1 MYQVPVI
8 YWHCLPVIVPS
19 LLHYIGNSLEEET
32 RILNAFKWS
41 THMAHACQTT
51 DQRDCGSFHAS
62 MMLYTLLY
70 SSTMPFFCSHCF
82 HLSGKRSLAWPAL
95 ESSLYSLLISWAS
108 YMYYL
113 LSNSPWRALMAIL
126 CGICNISCSSL
137 AKHWRALCR
146 CCSQCNSKYNS
157 ELSVHISITST
168 LGIWHVLPS
177 CYPHSIHV
185 RSLWNISELRL
196 K

>member
-1 MYQVPVI
+1 MYSNGPHT
-8 YWHCLPVIVPS
+8 WHMHVKQLIKETVVRFMPPWCCTHCYIRLRCL
-19 LLHYIGNSLEEET
+19 
-32 RILNAFKWS
+32 
-41 THMAHACQTT
+41 
-51 DQRDCGSFHAS
+51 
-62 MMLYTLLY
+62 
-70 SSTMPFFCSHCF
+70 FFCSHCF

-146 CCSQCNSKYNS
+146 CCGQCYSKYNS

-185 RSLWNISELRL
+185 RSLWNISALWL